1 MQTVVEGALQLPA
14 SVLTI
19 GALDGVHKGHQAL
32 IKTAKERA
40 TELGVPLV
48 VYTFDP
54 PPRVYFKNAML
65 LSSLP
70 EKLLKLESLGVDF
83 CIIAPFNE
91 HYMTKEVSSFISEIT
106 ELNPVEIWE
115 GPDFHFGKNREG
127 TIDTLQKYFS
137 VKIMQSLRCPSGE
150 IISSSR
156 IRTLFKENKQ
166 VQAEQLLGWNLPEV
180 LIKEN
185 QYILMN

>member
-1 MQTVVEGALQLPA
+1 MQTFFDGALQLSA

-32 IKTAKERA
+32 IKTAKGRA
-40 TELGVPLV
+40 IELGVPLV

-54 PPRVYFKNAML
+54 PPRVYFKNALL
-65 LSSLP
+65 LSSLS
-70 EKLLKLESLGVDF
+70 EKLLKLQSLGVDI

-91 HYMTKEVSSFISEIT
+91 HYMTKEVSSFIEEIG

-127 TIDTLQKYFS
+127 NISTLQKYFS
-137 VKIMQSLRCPSGE
+137 VKITESLRCPSGE
-150 IISSSR
+150 VISSSR
-156 IRTLFKENKQ
+156 IRSLIKENKR
-166 VQAEQLLGWNLPEV
+166 VQAEQLLGWNHAAS
-180 LIKEN
+180 
-185 QYILMN
+185 Y

>member
-1 MQTVVEGALQLPA
+1 MQTFFAGALQLSA

-32 IKTAKERA
+32 IKTAKGRA
-40 TELGVPLV
+40 IELGVPLV

-54 PPRVYFKNAML
+54 PPRVYFKNALL
-65 LSSLP
+65 LSSLT
-70 EKLLKLESLGVDF
+70 EKLLKLQSLGVDF
-83 CIIAPFNE
+83 CLIAPFNE
-91 HYMTKEVSSFISEIT
+91 HYMTKDVSSFIEEIT

-127 TIDTLQKYFS
+127 NIAALQKFFT
-137 VKIMQSLRCPSGE
+137 VNIMESLRCPSGE

-156 IRTLFKENKQ
+156 IRGLLKENKR
-166 VQAEQLLGWNLPEV
+166 VQAEQLLGWNHV
-180 LIKEN
+180 ASF
-185 QYILMN
+185 